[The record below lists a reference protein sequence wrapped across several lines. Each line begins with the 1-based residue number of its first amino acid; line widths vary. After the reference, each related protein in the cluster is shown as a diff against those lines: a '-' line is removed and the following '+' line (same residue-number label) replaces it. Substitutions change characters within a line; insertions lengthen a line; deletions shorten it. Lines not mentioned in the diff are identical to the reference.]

1 MKRILIA
8 DDSLELGRLLQ
19 TVFLT
24 LDPTLFIQAVP
35 SAEEALLESNRK
47 PIDLL
52 VSDIRLPGMSGF
64 DLVKRIRARH
74 PDVKVILIS
83 GLTDPSLAE
92 RVRQTNV
99 EGFFRKPV
107 DMTLFLAEARRCL
120 DIPADSPLNVVQP
133 QSIPAATPV
142 STTPMAGRESRSA
155 AAPSPSV
162 PVTYPESR
170 SASAPSPSVPLPRRD
185 SPAQLP
191 IAEPAPIPTVPATP
205 SPRQTHG
212 NLSDVVSGLRQRLG
226 ALAVFVLDE
235 RGRLVVQ
242 AGDVPS
248 LQFETQWVGPVMA
261 ALSAGA
267 KVARL
272 AGEEPLHHVMAF
284 PGKDFH
290 LVLAPA
296 GDYALLA
303 LLRPG
308 RSVLRMAVAVE
319 EALDAQHT
327 LAKILIDMTP
337 QQALEEPSSRTA
349 LPATAP
355 LPPLSAEKAQSMP
368 ELKPEPEP
376 ALADFEALFQQAAP
390 PSKDSDADAFWDTL
404 TAGSQSG
411 MASNADMIS
420 YEQAL
425 QLGLTPK
432 DDK

>member
-74 PDVKVILIS
+74 PDVKVLLIS

-107 DMTLFLAEARRCL
+107 DMPLFLAEARRCL

-133 QSIPAATPV
+133 QSLSASTPV
-142 STTPMAGRESRSA
+142 STTPMVNRESRSA
-155 AAPSPSV
+155 SAPSPSV

-170 SASAPSPSVPLPRRD
+170 SASAPSPSIPLVSRE
-185 SPAQLP
+185 LP
-191 IAEPAPIPTVPATP
+191 ISEPAPIPTVPATP
-205 SPRQTHG
+205 SPRPAHG

-248 LQFETQWVGPVMA
+248 LPLEGQWVGPIMA

-308 RSVLRMAVAVE
+308 RSVLRMAIAVE
-319 EALDAQHT
+319 EALEAQHI
-327 LAKILIDMTP
+327 LAKILIEMSP
-337 QQALEEPSSRTA
+337 KQALEEQSSRSVIPPTS
-349 LPATAP
+349 P

-368 ELKPEPEP
+368 ELSPEPEP
-376 ALADFEALFQQAAP
+376 ALADFEALFKQAAP

-404 TAGSQSG
+404 TAGAQSG
-411 MASNADMIS
+411 VVSNADMIS

-425 QLGLTPK
+425 QLGLTPQDEK
-432 DDK
+432 